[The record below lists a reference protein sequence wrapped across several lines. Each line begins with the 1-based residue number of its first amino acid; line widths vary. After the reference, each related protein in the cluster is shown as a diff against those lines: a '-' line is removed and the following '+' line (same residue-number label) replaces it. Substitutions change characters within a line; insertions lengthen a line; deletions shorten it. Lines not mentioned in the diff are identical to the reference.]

1 MDNASLSSALVY
13 ISFASSSVRRRTC
26 SCGLFSALPMIG
38 DSGVGKTG
46 VSVAVVV
53 VVVDAFSVS
62 NDLNM
67 IVAVSYV

>member
-1 MDNASLSSALVY
+1 
-13 ISFASSSVRRRTC
+13 
-26 SCGLFSALPMIG
+26 MIW
-38 DSGVGKTG
+38 VGKTG